1 MVLAALVAAG
11 VGITSSGIAQAAAP
25 APAPGSPAASVAG
38 IDATKKLPGK
48 TFTSP
53 AAKTVVSKAGQP
65 AGQAAKAQGAPAQDA
80 PAAQSAANL
89 GIELEASAFSA
100 HGFQLATRVT
110 SSESTSVN
118 MVIDWGDGSKASY
131 PIVIGTNGP
140 ELHYDNHQYV
150 AAGAYTITVTLSNGA
165 STATNQLPVVTA
177 GAEFTP
183 HAPARLLDTR
193 EGIGAPKA
201 KVPARGTVALK
212 VGGASGIP
220 ADAAAVVLNVTVTNT
235 SGSGHISVA
244 PTQDLA
250 ENATTSSLNFVPGQ
264 TVPNL
269 VVATVGPDGY
279 VYLFNSDWAPVDL
292 LADVTGYFTATTAS
306 GYKSVPQ
313 TRIVD
318 TREGIGT
325 AAGKVPA
332 TSSFDVAVAGRNGVP
347 ANVTAVA
354 LNLTVTNPQAD
365 GHLIAYPAGQAVP
378 TTSNVNFT
386 AGQTVANAVIVP
398 VGQDGRISVRNGSWL
413 PADVVVDV
421 AGYYT
426 PTSRS
431 ALVPLVV
438 PERVLDTRETTPDRT
453 ARPLPGRSFFALGME
468 GDTTTPHV
476 EGWVLNTTVTNTAGA
491 GFLSVDT
498 DPNYWSDYRNGTA
511 AVPQRPVSST
521 LNWTAGATVPNLAQ
535 TPGGKGGII
544 DFWNQSWSNADLVVD
559 LLGFYQSI

>member
-1 MVLAALVAAG
+1 MAAG
-11 VGITSSGIAQAAAP
+11 VGLTSSGIAQAAAP
-25 APAPGSPAASVAG
+25 AAAPSSPASGVAG
-38 IDATKKLPGK
+38 LDATKKLPGK
-48 TFTSP
+48 TFNSS
-53 AAKTVVSKAGQP
+53 ADRTVVSSKAGER
-65 AGQAAKAQGAPAQDA
+65 AAAPTQGAPAQDAPAQNA

-89 GIELEASAFSA
+89 GVDLQATAFSA
-100 HGFQLATRVT
+100 HGFSLKTT
-110 SSESTSVN
+110 LSSSETTTGNLTIS
-118 MVIDWGDGSKASY
+118 WGDGTTSSY
-131 PIVIGTNGP
+131 PVALTAGVANPHVDI
-140 ELHYDNHQYV
+140 HQYKTV
-150 AAGAYTITVTLSNGA
+150 GAFDITVTLTSGTVVA
-165 STATNQLPVVTA
+165 KNQVQVVTA

-183 HAPARLLDTR
+183 HTPTRLLDTR
-193 EGIGAPKA
+193 EGIGAAKA

-212 VGGASGIP
+212 IDGAAQIP
-220 ADAAAVVLNVTVTNT
+220 NGVAAVVLNVTVTNT

-244 PTQDLA
+244 PSQDLA
-250 ENATTSSLNFVPGQ
+250 QNATTSSLNFVPGQ

-269 VVATVGPDGY
+269 VVASVGPDGY

-292 LADVTGYFTATTAS
+292 LADVTGYFTPTTAS

-325 AAGKVPA
+325 AQGKVPA
-332 TSSFDVAVAGRNGVP
+332 TSGFDVAVAGRNGVP
-347 ANVTAVA
+347 SGVTAVA

-365 GHLIAYPAGQAVP
+365 GHLIAYPTGQAVP

-398 VGQDGRISVRNGSWL
+398 VGQDGKITVRNGSWL
-413 PADVVVDV
+413 PTDAVVDV
-421 AGYYT
+421 VGYYS
-426 PTSRS
+426 PASRS
-431 ALVPLVV
+431 ALVPLVS

-453 ARPLPGRSFFALGME
+453 GAPMPGRSFFALGME
-468 GDTTTPHV
+468 GDTTSPQV

-498 DPNYWSDYRNGTA
+498 DPNYWSAYRNGTA
-511 AVPQRPVSST
+511 VVPQRPVSST

-544 DFWNQSWSNADLVVD
+544 DFWNQSWSDADLLVD
-559 LLGFYQSI
+559 LLGFYQSN